1 MTGMDGQALAAR
13 FSQMSDD
20 ELQRR
25 YRSGDMTPQ
34 AREVAGEEL
43 RQRGLLRDER
53 EEDDAHRGIDAG
65 DSGRVADDEGLGDVI
80 CLVRLHDLMEA
91 QVLCARLEAE
101 GIPAVAGDAELIRAN
116 SFLRQALGGIRIMVH
131 EANAERARQ
140 VWEALKRGDYALD
153 EGDEDDEATLAS
165 PD

>member
-1 MTGMDGQALAAR
+1 MAGMDEQALAAR
-13 FSQMSDD
+13 FSAMSDD

-25 YRSGDMTPQ
+25 YRSGDMTPL
-34 AREVAGEEL
+34 ARDVAGEEL
-43 RQRGLLRDER
+43 RQRGLLGDE
-53 EEDDAHRGIDAG
+53 DGDAHRDIDAD
-65 DSGRVADDEGLGDVI
+65 DSARVTDDDSLGDVI

-116 SFLRQALGGIRIMVH
+116 GFLRQALGGIRIMVH

-153 EGDEDDEATLAS
+153 EDDEATLAS

>member
-1 MTGMDGQALAAR
+1 MDEQALAAR
-13 FSQMSDD
+13 FSEMSDD

-25 YRSGDMTPQ
+25 YRSGDMTPL
-34 AREVAGEEL
+34 ARQVAGEEL
-43 RQRGLLRDER
+43 RQRGLLDDEDEGGR
-53 EEDDAHRGIDAG
+53 AHRDIE
-65 DSGRVADDEGLGDVI
+65 ADDSARVTDDDSLGDVI

-116 SFLRQALGGIRIMVH
+116 GFLRQAPGGIRIMVH

-165 PD
+165 SD